1 MEFWRR
7 NAETNQSLK
16 SLECFVL
23 FFLLNISESCFI
35 LLPLCSP
42 SFSAHHLHVIIWCL
56 CFFQVM
62 ILVTLRDWSSIS
74 NYHFWIPGK
83 RLSLTSFGPDVPV
96 PTMLVP
102 TWIPRTYIWRMGA
115 TPWEREDSKP
125 GTCFKK
131 ILVIFFFYLRMVI
144 PAQAPN
150 HPGPVI
156 IVPEVW
162 RMMCNLA
169 CLERSQDDSSD

>member
-1 MEFWRR
+1 ME
-7 NAETNQSLK
+7 K
-16 SLECFVL
+16 ECRDEPEPKVPGVFCF

-42 SFSAHHLHVIIWCL
+42 SFSALHLHVIIWCL
-56 CFFQVM
+56 CSFQVM

-74 NYHFWIPGK
+74 NYHFQIPGK

-102 TWIPRTYIWRMGA
+102 IWIPRTYIWRMGA

-131 ILVIFFFYLRMVI
+131 ISVIFFFLFKNGNSCPSSKPPR
-144 PAQAPN
+144 P
-150 HPGPVI
+150 
-156 IVPEVW
+156 
-162 RMMCNLA
+162 CNS
-169 CLERSQDDSSD
+169 CTRSLENDV